1 MKIIGVA
8 VLALVVAIP
17 SVAFAQDDNR
27 AAGGIGGAL
36 PGARRRAVQQ
46 QCAMVA
52 ESVPWC
58 VIVIAHGPILPDEFL
73 IAERVVEAEA
83 VLMSPRRSPCP
94 FTRVVS
100 VREAPQVDQAFAS
113 KGCRTDRRKHIGRRP
128 ASGRRLDSQ
137 CSDRPATKMAFQ
149 SKRAPHRDR
158 HRNTL
163 LSLSSAE
170 SSEPREI
177 HPYD

>member
-100 VREAPQVDQAFAS
+100 VREATSRSSLRVE
-113 KGCRTDRRKHIGRRP
+113 
-128 ASGRRLDSQ
+128 RLSNRSAQ
-137 CSDRPATKMAFQ
+137 T
-149 SKRAPHRDR
+149 
-158 HRNTL
+158 
-163 LSLSSAE
+163 SLSPSGVPSAT
-170 SSEPREI
+170 
-177 HPYD
+177 